1 MSVTGN
7 FASITKSGKA
17 LTVSGNSA
25 PPDPCELMSRHVA
38 VSQGKHFGKASDK
51 DLATD
56 NWLIEVTGGDSFSKN
71 EPVLAVGVET
81 YLLTDAVEPPGDP
94 LPSFVTL
101 TWSQIVDLT

>member
-7 FASITKSGKA
+7 FASINMAGKG

-38 VSQGKHFGKASDK
+38 VSQGKHFAKASDEL
-51 DLATD
+51 LATD
-56 NWLIEVTGGDSFSKN
+56 NWSIEVTGGDSFSKN

-81 YLLTDAVEPPGDP
+81 YLLTDAVEPSGDQ

-101 TWSQIVDLT
+101 TWSQIVHLT